1 MIVAC
6 ESCKTKFRLDPSRIK
21 SARKRVRCSKCGHV
35 FEVVPPEQEEELFH
49 VELSDEPMEDHEQE
63 QDEEQ
68 VIIPAR
74 MSPEPAAAPAKRRG
88 PSRISLI
95 ALGCAVVFVIVLT
108 YVWLSRPPSPPPPP
122 VPQAKGPTGEI
133 AQPDINILDST
144 QAYFLENPHAG
155 QIFVVEG
162 EVANESSQP
171 VSFVLLE
178 GKLFTKNN
186 QVAVSQRCYAGN
198 PMPRSELTKL
208 TVTDIQNRMMNREGK
223 DLLNVHVPNKKR
235 VPFTLVF
242 HNLPELD
249 NLSDYSIEVVS
260 AKLD

>member
-6 ESCKTKFRLDPSRIK
+6 ESCKTKFRLDVARIK
-21 SARKRVRCSKCGHV
+21 SARKRVRCSRCGHV
-35 FEVVPPEQEEELFH
+35 FEVSPPPDQDEELFH
-49 VELSDEPMEDHEQE
+49 VELSDEPLGEEQE
-63 QDEEQ
+63 QQ

-74 MSPEPAAAPAKRRG
+74 MSSEATAPSPKRRG
-88 PSRISLI
+88 LSRNLMLG
-95 ALGCAVVFVIVLT
+95 LGCAAVIGMALIYFLVFRT
-108 YVWLSRPPSPPPPP
+108 PSPPPVP
-122 VPQAKGPTGEI
+122 VPTAKAPTGEA
-133 AQPDINILDST
+133 AQPDINILDTT
-144 QAYFLENPHAG
+144 QAYFLENANTG

-171 VSFVLLE
+171 VSFILLE

-198 PMPRSELTKL
+198 PIPRSELTKL
-208 TVTDIQNRMMNREGK
+208 NITDIQNRMMNREGK

-235 VPFTLVF
+235 VPFALVF

-249 NLSDYSIEVVS
+249 NLSDYSIEVIS
-260 AKLD
+260 AKMD

>member
-6 ESCKTKFRLDPSRIK
+6 ESCKTKFRLDPERIK

-35 FEVVPPEQEEELFH
+35 FEVFPPDQDEEELFH
-49 VELSDEPMEDHEQE
+49 VELSDEPMGESEEEEQ
-63 QDEEQ
+63 Q

-74 MSPEPAAAPAKRRG
+74 MSPEPSAPVPKRRG
-88 PSRISLI
+88 PSKSVMIGM
-95 ALGCAVVFVIVLT
+95 GCAAILVIVLT
-108 YVWLSRPPSPPPPP
+108 YVLISRPPTPPPAP
-122 VPQAKGPTGEI
+122 VPTAKAPAGEM
-133 AQPDINILDST
+133 AQPDINILDTT
-144 QAYFLENPHAG
+144 QAYFLENAHAG

-171 VSFVLLE
+171 VSFILLE

-198 PMPRSELTKL
+198 PMPRSELTKIN
-208 TVTDIQNRMMNREGK
+208 VTDIQNRMMNREGK

-235 VPFTLVF
+235 VPFALVF

-260 AKLD
+260 AKMD